1 MSNSSKNIFVSFIF
15 LFLVTHVSAL
25 TPFEAHVL
33 SEYNYIDPEKVV
45 PEAPLKKMIM
55 YYDQYKANLKNINFI
70 TIFDVTQRSNNKRMF
85 VIDMKTGRVWSLLSA
100 HGNGSDKN
108 HDGVAEKFSNV
119 SGSNATSLGLY
130 LTKNEYMSSN
140 NKIRRALRLQGL
152 QASNSNAYSRA
163 IVIHGADYVSQDWV
177 NNYGKIG
184 RSNGCPA
191 VDRKDIDR
199 LIDLIKEGSLLYVWH
214 QSLENKTQRL
224 L

>member
-1 MSNSSKNIFVSFIF
+1 MVGNVW
-15 LFLVTHVSAL
+15 AL

-33 SEYNYIDPEKVV
+33 SEYSYVDPNKIV
-45 PEAPLKKMIM
+45 PVAPLQKMIL
-55 YYDQYKANLKNINFI
+55 YYDQYKSSLKNINFI
-70 TIFDVTQRSNNKRMF
+70 TIFDVSQRSNNKRMF
-85 VIDMKTGRVWSLLSA
+85 VIDMNTGSVWSLLSA

-108 HDGVAEKFSNV
+108 HDGMAEKFSNV
-119 SGSNATSLGLY
+119 NGSNATSLGLY

-224 L
+224 H